1 MIFFIKSLGTILCC
15 TFYYMQFLHLTSPK
29 HFVTHLSF
37 FSILLSTLSI
47 FTELYCP
54 YYTIPIQIIS
64 IIIFLKNTTKI
75 PLAISVTTTTLA
87 FAFSHIT
94 LLFSSMIVGV
104 FFMRFLE
111 KENHLFVQMIVF
123 AFQLLIMFLP
133 FQVKRWKNGMPF
145 LYNDNYAFGGMLISF
160 FTLITATT
168 TTYIQDNN
176 LSSLFAIP
184 VLLICCFAFILYHYW
199 QTNITK
205 TYQDKLKEREL
216 EELQERNAK
225 LEQEVIRLGKIVHK
239 DNSIIPE
246 YAYILRTFLT
256 TNTIS
261 EKDTIYNGKTLLEKL
276 DKLTEE
282 RKGIVHQQD
291 IHCQQL
297 PSTKVFGIDSLLAFK
312 QQKAF
317 KENID
322 LQACFS
328 CDIAYLVEEIISEDD
343 LHTLLTYL
351 LDNAIIAN
359 KHKNGRHIMLNIS
372 IIENVYHINVLD
384 SGIPFTA
391 NVIAKWGFEQITT
404 HKNDDGNGIGM
415 MTIYEILKKYNAS
428 FIINEIPSSNHTY
441 TKNLTISFDNMNQYI
456 LQTNRPNTELSMLSH
471 RTDLKII
478 KQ

>member
-1 MIFFIKSLGTILCC
+1 MIFFIKNLGITICC
-15 TFYYMQFLHLTSPK
+15 IFYYMKLLNLTTPKYFLTRS
-29 HFVTHLSF
+29 
-37 FSILLSTLSI
+37 SI
-47 FTELYCP
+47 FSVLLAASSIYSELYYP
-54 YYTIPIQIIS
+54 YYTIPLLIIFIMIFLNFNIRIPLTVSITATSIAFVLSNFTLLISS
-64 IIIFLKNTTKI
+64 IITGTFFINLYNSNHVIFVQVLSCLFQ
-75 PLAISVTTTTLA
+75 LAI
-87 FAFSHIT
+87 
-94 LLFSSMIVGV
+94 MP
-104 FFMRFLE
+104 
-111 KENHLFVQMIVF
+111 
-123 AFQLLIMFLP
+123 LP
-133 FQVKRWKNGMPF
+133 FHIKRCKKGMPF
-145 LYNDNYAFGGMLISF
+145 LFKESYAFSGMLISF
-160 FTLITATT
+160 FTLLIITASIYMQT
-168 TTYIQDNN
+168 NN
-176 LSSLFAIP
+176 LKIFLLFSLI
-184 VLLICCFAFILYHYW
+184 LLCFLIFNIYHYW

-404 HKNDDGNGIGM
+404 HKNDGGNGIGM